1 MNRTLAVGAMLAI
14 VLALVGGSA
23 APIRGAE
30 PAEIVVGSILPLT
43 GGLAT
48 TGQGLKLAQE
58 LARDL
63 INGKQS
69 YPLLMA
75 GKDGLPN
82 LGHAKLK
89 IIFAD
94 SQGSPD
100 QAKTVAEQL
109 ITQDHVV
116 ALLGTYASATTA
128 TASQVAERYGIPFVN
143 PDSSNP
149 TLHTRGFKTFFRT
162 TPHDATFSE
171 NLFEFMSDVLKKQK
185 KPPVHKLAIVYENTL
200 FGTGAAD
207 AEEAI
212 AKRDSYDVALR
223 LPYGANSSELQ
234 SEVQKIKAA
243 GGDVIFQSSY
253 LNDALLFM
261 KTYKQQSVSPQAI
274 IAQDAGFIDPNFV
287 KNLGKDADYIFT
299 RDVFSLNLKAKN
311 KAVPAINELFKARS
325 PGGNNL
331 DGNTARDFTAVFVL
345 ADAINRA
352 RSTKPEEIIK
362 ALAATNIKGSD
373 TIMPWRG
380 IKFDEHGQNT
390 LGNGLVEQ
398 IQNGIYETVWP
409 FDVATKP
416 AIWPMPP
423 WDKR

>member
-1 MNRTLAVGAMLAI
+1 MKRTLAVSSILAC
-14 VLALVGGSA
+14 VAALTVGSA
-23 APIRGAE
+23 TPIQADPPE
-30 PAEIVVGSILPLT
+30 VVIGSILPLT

-48 TGQGLKLAQE
+48 TGQGLKIAQE

-63 INGKQS
+63 INGHVS
-69 YPLLMA
+69 YPVTMA
-75 GKDGLPN
+75 GGNGLPG

-94 SQGSPD
+94 SQGNPE

-116 ALLGTYASATTA
+116 ALIGTYASSTTA
-128 TASQVAERYGIPFVN
+128 TASQVAERYGIPFLN

-149 TLHTRGFKTFFRT
+149 TLTTRGFKTFFRT
-162 TPHDATFSE
+162 TPHDGTFSE
-171 NLFEFMSDVLKKQK
+171 NLFEFLGDLLKKQK
-185 KPPVHKLAIVYENTL
+185 GAKVHRIAIVYENTL

-212 AKRDSYDVALR
+212 AKKEGYDVVLR
-223 LPYGANSSELQ
+223 LPYAANASEVQ

-243 GGDVIFQSSY
+243 GADAIFQSSY

-261 KTYKQQSVSPQAI
+261 KTYKQQGVAPQGI
-274 IAQDAGFIDPNFV
+274 IAQDAGFIDPGFV
-287 KNLGKDADYIFT
+287 KNLGKDADYVLT
-299 RDVFSLNLKAKN
+299 RDVFSLNVKFKN
-311 KAVPAINELFKARS
+311 KGVPYVNELFKLRS
-325 PGGNNL
+325 PGRNNL
-331 DGNTARDFTAVFVL
+331 DGNTARDFTGVTVL
-345 ADAINRA
+345 AEAINRA
-352 RSTKPEEIIK
+352 KSTKPDDIIK
-362 ALAATNIKGSD
+362 ALQATDISGKG

-380 IKFDEHGQNT
+380 IKFDEHGQNA

-398 IQNGIYETVWP
+398 VQSGVYETVWP

-416 AIWPMPP
+416 AIWPMPT

>member
-1 MNRTLAVGAMLAI
+1 VNRTFAFGTKAAF
-14 VLALVGGSA
+14 VLALVAGST

-43 GGLAT
+43 GSLAT

-75 GKDGLPN
+75 GRDGLPN

-89 IIFAD
+89 IVFAD

-128 TASQVAERYGIPFVN
+128 TASQVAERYGIPFLN

-149 TLHTRGFKTFFRT
+149 GLHTRGFKTFFRT
-162 TPHDATFSE
+162 TPHDATFAE
-171 NLFEFMSDVLKKQK
+171 NLFECMTDTLKKLK
-185 KPPVHKLAIVYENTL
+185 KPAVHKLAIVYENTL

-207 AEEAI
+207 AEEAL
-212 AKRDSYDVALR
+212 AKKDGYDSIRVA
-223 LPYGANSSELQ
+223 YSANASEVQ
-234 SEVQKIKAA
+234 SEVLKIKAYNP
-243 GGDVIFQSSY
+243 DVIFQSSY

-261 KTYKQQSVSPQAI
+261 KTYKQQGVSPQAI

-287 KNLGKDADYIFT
+287 KNLGKDADYILT

-311 KAVPAINELFKARS
+311 KAVPAINDLFKARS

-331 DGNTARDFTAVFVL
+331 DGNTARDFTGVFVL

-352 RSTKPEEIIK
+352 KSTKPEEIIK
-362 ALAATNIKGSD
+362 ALAATNIPGNQ

-380 IKFDEHGQNT
+380 IKFDEHGQNE

-398 IQNGIYETVWP
+398 IQNGAYETVWP
-409 FDVATKP
+409 FDVATKSP
-416 AIWPMPP
+416 IWPTPP

>member
-1 MNRTLAVGAMLAI
+1 MKRTLAISSILACA
-14 VLALVGGSA
+14 LALVGGSA
-23 APIRGAE
+23 MPTRADAP
-30 PAEIVVGSILPLT
+30 EIVIGSILPLT

-48 TGQGLKLAQE
+48 TGQGLKIAQE

-63 INGKQS
+63 INGRVY
-69 YPLLMA
+69 YPVTMA
-75 GKDGLPN
+75 GSNGLPN

-94 SQGSPD
+94 SQGNPE

-116 ALLGTYASATTA
+116 ALLGTYASSTTA

-149 TLHTRGFKTFFRT
+149 TLTTRGFKTFFRT
-162 TPHDATFSE
+162 TPHDGTFSQ
-171 NLFEFMSDVLKKQK
+171 NLFEFLGDLLKKQK
-185 KPPVHKLAIVYENTL
+185 TAKVQKIAIVYENTL

-212 AKRDSYDVALR
+212 AKKDGYEVVLR
-223 LPYGANSSELQ
+223 LPYAANASEVQ
-234 SEVQKIKAA
+234 SEVQKVKAA
-243 GGDVIFQSSY
+243 GADAIFQSSY

-261 KTYKQQSVSPQAI
+261 KTYKQQNVTTQGI
-274 IAQDAGFIDPNFV
+274 VAQDAGFIDPGFV
-287 KNLGKDADYIFT
+287 KNLGKDADYILT
-299 RDVFSLNLKAKN
+299 RDVFSLNVKFKN
-311 KAVPAINELFKARS
+311 KGVPYVNELFKLRS
-325 PGGNNL
+325 PSHNNL
-331 DGNTARDFTAVFVL
+331 DGNTARDFTAVTVL
-345 ADAINRA
+345 AEAINRA
-352 RSTKPEEIIK
+352 KSTKPGDIIK
-362 ALAATNIKGSD
+362 ALQATNIPGKQ

-380 IKFDEHGQNT
+380 IKFDETGQNV

-398 IQNGIYETVWP
+398 IQNGAYETVWP
-409 FDVATKP
+409 FDVATK
-416 AIWPMPP
+416 AAVWPMPA